1 MTEYTVEIWAEK
13 EAWITCP
20 AGYAIEDN
28 REITR
33 FQLGSLVCVMIPES
47 IKYIETDEGRDAYTC
62 MYRMEMLEIIGD
74 DFDYIVEGDYDLM
87 DAEVKDIVYDDM
99 ILDREEFEDGV
110 IVTCMDEQGE
120 FNYEIL

>member
-1 MTEYTVEIWAEK
+1 MTEYTVDIWAEK

-33 FQLGSLVCVMIPES
+33 FQLGSLVCEMLSDS
-47 IKYIETDEGRDAYTC
+47 IKYIETDEGRDTYTC
-62 MYRMEMLEIIGD
+62 MYRMELSEIIGD

-87 DAEVKDIVYDDM
+87 DTEVKDIVYDDM
-99 ILDREEFEDGV
+99 VLDREEFDDGV
-110 IVTCMDEQGE
+110 IITCMDEQGE
-120 FNYEIL
+120 FGYDFA

>member
-1 MTEYTVEIWAEK
+1 MIEFTVYIWAEK

-20 AGYAIEDN
+20 EGYEIEDN

-33 FQLGSLVCVMIPES
+33 FQLGSLECEMLPDS

-62 MYRMEMLEIIGD
+62 MYRMELLEIIGGEYD
-74 DFDYIVEGDYDLM
+74 DI
-87 DAEVKDIVYDDM
+87 DAVVKDVVYDDM
-99 ILDREEFEDGV
+99 FLDVEKFDDGV

-120 FNYEIL
+120 FGYEVA